1 MESPFPGMDPFLEDA
16 DRWRG
21 FHNLLAAEI
30 LRQLNP
36 LLVPKYYADI
46 EVHESLEDVVIGR
59 THHIYPDVAILE
71 QQPQQPRQH
80 RQATAAT
87 AAIAAPITRT
97 IEIPEQFKLRA
108 VRIYETATNLLITTI
123 EILSPANKNG
133 EGLREYQ
140 RKRSRL
146 LRSDIHLVEIDLLRG
161 GARPGREV
169 AEPPLDTDYVVVVN
183 RADQQD
189 VRTSEIWPIALN
201 EPLPQVPIPLTPPDV
216 DVILDLAAVVRQ
228 IYRDAYY
235 SVRID
240 YTAEVPAP
248 KLRPEIAT
256 WWRRAVQAQQ

>member
-1 MESPFPGMDPFLEDA
+1 MDPFLEDA
-16 DRWRG
+16 DHWRG

-59 THHIYPDVAILE
+59 THSIYPDVAILE
-71 QQPQQPRQH
+71 QQPRQPRQ
-80 RQATAAT
+80 QQQTTTAAT
-87 AAIAAPITRT
+87 TVSAPITRT

-146 LRSDIHLVEIDLLRG
+146 LRSEIHLVEIDLLRG
-161 GARPGREV
+161 GARPGREI

-183 RADQQD
+183 RADQQE

-201 EPLPQVPIPLTPPDV
+201 EPLPPVPIPLTPPDA
-216 DVILDLAAVVRQ
+216 DVILDLAAVFRQ
-228 IYRDAYY
+228 IYQDAYY
-235 SVRID
+235 GVRID

-248 KLRPEIAT
+248 RLRPAMAA
-256 WWRRAVQAQQ
+256 WWTRAAQARQ

>member
-16 DRWRG
+16 DHWRG

-30 LRQLNP
+30 LRRLNP

-46 EVHESLEDVVIGR
+46 EVHEALEDVVIGR
-59 THHIYPDVAILE
+59 THHIYPDVAVLE
-71 QQPQQPRQH
+71 RQPEVVSPQQVLT
-80 RQATAAT
+80 ATAT
-87 AAIAAPITRT
+87 VAAPITRA

-161 GARPGREV
+161 GQRPGREI
-169 AEPPLDTDYVVVVN
+169 AEPPLETDYVVVVN

-189 VRTSEIWPIALN
+189 VRTSEIWPLAIN
-201 EPLPQVPIPLTPPDV
+201 ETLPKIPIPLTPPDT
-216 DVILDLAAVVRQ
+216 DVILDLAVVFQQ
-228 IYRDAYY
+228 IYSDAYY
-235 SVRID
+235 GLRID
-240 YTAEVPAP
+240 YTAEIPAP
-248 KLRPEIAT
+248 KLRPKMAT
-256 WWRRAVQAQQ
+256 WWAAVAVTKP